1 MASEILPFPTD
12 NLHTIFV
19 DSNVD
24 THLALVVSL
33 YDTISEVKAKIAAE
47 HALCFQGIGEISIQA
62 IKVRRRGF
70 FYNLT
75 DSMYV
80 LNAFDGVQG
89 SWFVCI
95 DIVSICTVKNQKILP
110 NEVTNE
116 QMKHHDN
123 AVPVCS
129 VDKHQEIVFC
139 GLSPKNIDPDGQ
151 KSLNPIID
159 HGRRPTM
166 LIDQEKGDRRKD
178 DCKNLGTEASDAMPS
193 ATCTHKTIFSKT
205 SKTSQ
210 QDKLLESQSQ
220 HYFVEKKSSK
230 KLKGGL
236 HEEHLEVCRR
246 QNKFDRSED
255 IDESNKTTNASP
267 KFNCDRKKE
276 ILANYSEGL
285 PSKLPHENAISL
297 QNTPLEKHTKKR
309 KSKSSKSHEV
319 ACLAM
324 PSETAVVVEKKSGKK
339 LKDGLHEEHLEVC
352 RRQNKFNRSED
363 IDESNKTT
371 NASPKINCDG
381 KKEVLADYSE
391 GLPSKLPHEN
401 VISLQNTPL
410 EKHTKKRKSKSSKSH
425 EVACL
430 VMPSETAVVRSPQ
443 VITDP
448 QNSGKEGNASIFS
461 EKCPI
466 EPNIEKLLPNDEG
479 DTSTTH
485 DTASFLEVA
494 NQKETGHSMEV
505 IKEPIEEQILQIN
518 PENRS
523 QKHMNSSQYT
533 NAFSSK
539 EPAEA
544 KVSSQ
549 EVSEFPIKS
558 PYENTIS
565 LQNPQLEKHTKKR
578 KRKSSKSHEEAP
590 IVMPYGSVV
599 VRSPQQRSDSH
610 NSRKETSAHIFSG
623 KYPPEPSIEE
633 SLANDEKDMSTSHDT
648 ASFLEVSNQKESR
661 RYLKINEEPIEE
673 HILQVNPE
681 DQSKKH
687 LNSVQG
693 TNVDV
698 NLEETAEARVSS
710 PLASEST
717 TKLYCSTDKYQSQSS
732 KILEPKE
739 ANDQESREFYATKCI
754 TDLNLG
760 EAGYVNAN
768 IGISASAEKFPSHEQ
783 ATNAVSSL
791 KGANK
796 ECVFAKVDY
805 KGLSKSQRTTK
816 KSKAELSRVCE
827 SAELNGRKD
836 QFNSDNAQV
845 SLNDAQN
852 ESNAAKFIK
861 QADQK
866 ADGDHSIDAIIKI
879 LSSFK
884 KIPNQEEVSDMNSG
898 NPPICIPNNLSEACD
913 AFVKQ
918 AAEISV
924 PSQTSSEVQAKPSR
938 SRKKSKCE
946 PSKLRSQE
954 NSDVLLLKFNGLV
967 PESNDERGS
976 DPSKLSNKSNQK
988 INLHCMDARV
998 NAPLSV
1004 ENSSKLVELPQ
1015 VNPFESPSCK
1025 LQDFTEQSNAEIIF
1039 KGHVTQHEPLAAP
1052 TKSKCD
1058 RKKSK
1063 KESLKSQVSSEM
1075 SEPARFCRPDD
1086 STIKPDDYLG
1096 PREGKHDPAVH
1107 AADPP
1112 SGKSESR
1119 KKNSTNEKTDIKQP
1133 NQDSPTNLVQPSS
1146 NKQHLAIGEP
1156 LENDIN
1162 HETVDVVHGT
1172 GTKDSKTGIVRKAKN
1187 TKQSGKQN
1195 SSFGKIESD
1204 SSLHET
1210 HDKPKLDKKL
1220 HNFEPES
1227 NVQLS
1232 KSGAIGDKQR
1242 KKIVADGK
1250 GKTQSL
1256 VPDHD
1261 IDNMV
1266 SKDDVRYKF
1275 LNSSTTSNPLGDAVG
1290 SNNADVSQSDVMATE
1305 VASSESTQDTPYQ
1318 KGRYRVV
1325 RKNPSSILSDASVT
1339 SSESEND
1346 TCKKKASIKTA
1357 LDDLSVSVD
1366 PESHLEEVQTKAS
1379 ALKLPL
1385 VINFFGAESD
1395 ERGEISKKTDGRTK
1409 NHSRS
1414 DDSARKTPLSFILK
1428 SSISYK
1434 KSKIT
1439 ASQSEFPES
1448 QPMGMVLETQPE
1460 SAVP

>member
-1 MASEILPFPTD
+1 MASEILPPPTD

-19 DSNVD
+19 DSNID

-47 HALCFQGIGEISIQA
+47 HALCFQGIGEIGVQA

-80 LNAFDGVQG
+80 LNAFDGDQG

-95 DIVSICTVKNQKILP
+95 DIVPICTVKNQKILP
-110 NEVTNE
+110 NKATNE
-116 QMKHHDN
+116 HMKHHDN

-129 VDKHQEIVFC
+129 VEKHQEIVFC

-151 KSLNPIID
+151 KSLNPGID
-159 HGRRPTM
+159 HGHRPTM

-178 DCKNLGTEASDAMPS
+178 NCKNLGTESSDAMPS
-193 ATCTHKTIFSKT
+193 ATCTHKTISSKT

-210 QDKLLESQSQ
+210 QDKLLGSQSQ
-220 HYFVEKKSSK
+220 HYIVEKKSGK
-230 KLKGGL
+230 KLKDGL
-236 HEEHLEVCRR
+236 DEEHLEVCRR
-246 QNKFDRSED
+246 RNKINRSED
-255 IDESNKTTNASP
+255 IDESNKSSNASP
-267 KFNCDRKKE
+267 KINCDGKME

-324 PSETAVVVEKKSGKK
+324 S
-339 LKDGLHEEHLEVC
+339 
-352 RRQNKFNRSED
+352 
-363 IDESNKTT
+363 
-371 NASPKINCDG
+371 
-381 KKEVLADYSE
+381 
-391 GLPSKLPHEN
+391 
-401 VISLQNTPL
+401 
-410 EKHTKKRKSKSSKSH
+410 
-425 EVACL
+425 
-430 VMPSETAVVRSPQ
+430 SETAVVRSPQ

-461 EKCPI
+461 GKCPI

-479 DTSTTH
+479 DMSTTH
-485 DTASFLEVA
+485 DTASFLEVV
-494 NQKETGHSMEV
+494 NQKETRHSMEV
-505 IKEPIEEQILQIN
+505 NKEPIEEQILQIN

-533 NAFSSK
+533 IVVSFK

-549 EVSEFPIKS
+549 VVSEFPIKL
-558 PYENTIS
+558 PHENTIS
-565 LQNPQLEKHTKKR
+565 LENPQLEKHTKKR
-578 KRKSSKSHEEAP
+578 KRRSSKSHEEAP
-590 IVMPYGSVV
+590 IVMPYGGVV
-599 VRSPQQRSDSH
+599 VRSPQLRADSH
-610 NSRKETSAHIFSG
+610 NSRKETNACIFLG

-633 SLANDEKDMSTSHDT
+633 SLANDERDMSTSHDT
-648 ASFLEVSNQKESR
+648 ASFLEVPNQKESR
-661 RYLKINEEPIEE
+661 HYLKINEEPNEE
-673 HILQVNPE
+673 HILQVDPE

-687 LNSVQG
+687 LNSDQG
-693 TNVDV
+693 TNVGV
-698 NLEETAEARVSS
+698 NLEETAEATVSS
-710 PLASEST
+710 HLASEST
-717 TKLYCSTDKYQSQSS
+717 TKLYCSTDKFQSQSS

-739 ANDQESREFYATKCI
+739 ANDQESREFYGTKYI

-760 EAGYVNAN
+760 GAGYVNAN
-768 IGISASAEKFPSHEQ
+768 AGISASAEKFPSHEQ
-783 ATNAVSSL
+783 AANAVSSL

-796 ECVFAKVDY
+796 DCVFAKVDY
-805 KGLSKSQRTTK
+805 KGLSKSKRTTK
-816 KSKAELSRVCE
+816 KSKAESSRACE
-827 SAELNGRKD
+827 SADLNGRKD

-845 SLNDAQN
+845 SLNDAQS
-852 ESNAAKFIK
+852 ESNAANFIK

-879 LSSFK
+879 SSSSK
-884 KIPNQEEVSDMNSG
+884 KVPNQEEVSDMNSG
-898 NPPICIPNNLSEACD
+898 NPPISIPNNLSEASD

-918 AAEISV
+918 ATEISV
-924 PSQTSSEVQAKPSR
+924 PSQTSSEVQAKLRR

-946 PSKLRSQE
+946 PSKLKSEE
-954 NSDVLLLKFNGLV
+954 NSDVVLLKFNGLV
-967 PESNDERGS
+967 TESNDERGS

-998 NAPLSV
+998 NAPLSD
-1004 ENSSKLVELPQ
+1004 ENSSKLVEVPQ
-1015 VNPFESPSCK
+1015 VNPFESPSGK
-1025 LQDFTEQSNAEIIF
+1025 LQDFTEQSKAEIIV

-1063 KESLKSQVSSEM
+1063 KESLKAQVSSEM
-1075 SEPARFCRPDD
+1075 SEPTRLCRPDD
-1086 STIKPDDYLG
+1086 STIKFEDYFG
-1096 PREGKHDPAVH
+1096 PREGKHVPAVH

-1112 SGKSESR
+1112 SGNSESR
-1119 KKNSTNEKTDIKQP
+1119 KKNSTNGKTDINQP
-1133 NQDSPTNLVQPSS
+1133 YQDPPTNLVQPSS

-1195 SSFGKIESD
+1195 SSFGRIESD

-1210 HDKPKLDKKL
+1210 PDKPKLDKKL
-1220 HNFEPES
+1220 HNYEPES
-1227 NVQLS
+1227 HVQLS
-1232 KSGAIGDKQR
+1232 KSGAIGNKQR
-1242 KKIVADGK
+1242 KKIAADGK

-1266 SKDDVRYKF
+1266 SKDDLRYKV
-1275 LNSSTTSNPLGDAVG
+1275 LNSSTTINPVGDAAG
-1290 SNNADVSQSDVMATE
+1290 SNNVDVSQSDVLATE
-1305 VASSESTQDTPYQ
+1305 VASSESIEDTPYE
-1318 KGRYRVV
+1318 KRRYRVV
-1325 RKNPSSILSDASVT
+1325 RKNPSGKCNKITDNTNPENLLLASSGSILSDASVT

-1346 TCKKKASIKTA
+1346 SCKKKASIKTA
-1357 LDDLSVSVD
+1357 LDGSSASVD
-1366 PESHLEEVQTKAS
+1366 SESRLEEVQTKAS
-1379 ALKLPL
+1379 ALKLPMH
-1385 VINFFGAESD
+1385 INFFGTESD
-1395 ERGEISKKTDGRTK
+1395 ERGEISKKADGRTK

-1414 DDSARKTPLSFILK
+1414 DASARKIPLTSILK

-1439 ASQSEFPES
+1439 AAQSEFPES
-1448 QPMGMVLETQPE
+1448 QPMDLVLETQPKSE
-1460 SAVP
+1460 SAAP

>member
-1 MASEILPFPTD
+1 MASEILPPPTD

-19 DSNVD
+19 DSNID

-47 HALCFQGIGEISIQA
+47 HALCFQGIGEIGVQA

-95 DIVSICTVKNQKILP
+95 DIVPICTVKNQELLP
-110 NEVTNE
+110 NKVTNE
-116 QMKHHDN
+116 HMKHHDN
-123 AVPVCS
+123 AVPVRS

-151 KSLNPIID
+151 QSLNLGID
-159 HGRRPTM
+159 HGHRPTM

-178 DCKNLGTEASDAMPS
+178 DCKNLGTEASDDMPS
-193 ATCTHKTIFSKT
+193 ATCTHKTISSKR

-210 QDKLLESQSQ
+210 QDKLLENQSQ
-220 HYFVEKKSSK
+220 HYIVEKKSGK
-230 KLKGGL
+230 KLKDGL
-236 HEEHLEVCRR
+236 HEEHFEVSRR
-246 QNKFDRSED
+246 RNKFNRSED
-255 IDESNKTTNASP
+255 IDVSNKSTNASP
-267 KFNCDRKKE
+267 KNCDGKME
-276 ILANYSEGL
+276 IPANYSEGL
-285 PSKLPHENAISL
+285 PSKLPHENAMSL
-297 QNTPLEKHTKKR
+297 QNSPLEKHTKKR

-324 PSETAVVVEKKSGKK
+324 PSETAVV
-339 LKDGLHEEHLEVC
+339 
-352 RRQNKFNRSED
+352 
-363 IDESNKTT
+363 
-371 NASPKINCDG
+371 
-381 KKEVLADYSE
+381 
-391 GLPSKLPHEN
+391 
-401 VISLQNTPL
+401 
-410 EKHTKKRKSKSSKSH
+410 
-425 EVACL
+425 
-430 VMPSETAVVRSPQ
+430 RSPQ

-448 QNSGKEGNASIFS
+448 QNSGKEGSVSIFS
-461 EKCPI
+461 GKCPI

-479 DTSTTH
+479 DMSTTH

-494 NQKETGHSMEV
+494 NQKETKHSMEV
-505 IKEPIEEQILQIN
+505 NKEPIEEQILQIN

-533 NAFSSK
+533 NVVSFK

-549 EVSEFPIKS
+549 VVSEFPVKL
-558 PYENTIS
+558 PHENTIP

-599 VRSPQQRSDSH
+599 VRSPQQRADSH
-610 NSRKETSAHIFSG
+610 NSRKETNACIFSG
-623 KYPPEPSIEE
+623 KHPPEPSIEE
-633 SLANDEKDMSTSHDT
+633 SLANDERDMSTSHDT

-661 RYLKINEEPIEE
+661 HYLKINEEPIEE

-687 LNSVQG
+687 LNSDQG

-698 NLEETAEARVSS
+698 NLQETAEARVSS
-710 PLASEST
+710 HLASEST
-717 TKLYCSTDKYQSQSS
+717 TKLYCSTDKFQSQSS

-739 ANDQESREFYATKCI
+739 ANDQESREFSTKYI

-768 IGISASAEKFPSHEQ
+768 AGISASAEKFPSHEQ

-796 ECVFAKVDY
+796 DCVFTKVDN
-805 KGLSKSQRTTK
+805 KGLSKSQRTSK

-836 QFNSDNAQV
+836 QFNSDNTQV

-852 ESNAAKFIK
+852 ESNAANFIK

-879 LSSFK
+879 SSSSK
-884 KIPNQEEVSDMNSG
+884 KVPNQEEVSDMNSG
-898 NPPICIPNNLSEACD
+898 NPPISIPNNLSEASD

-924 PSQTSSEVQAKPSR
+924 PSQTSSEVQAKPHR

-954 NSDVLLLKFNGLV
+954 NSDVEDAIIKISTSSKKVPNQEEVSDMNSGNPPISIPNNLSEASDAFVKQAAEISVPSQTSSEVQAKPRRSRKKSKCEPSKLRSQENSDVELLKFNDLV
-967 PESNDERGS
+967 TESNDERGS

-988 INLHCMDARV
+988 INLHCMAARV
-998 NAPLSV
+998 NAPLSD
-1004 ENSSKLVELPQ
+1004 ENSSKLVEVPQ

-1025 LQDFTEQSNAEIIF
+1025 LQDFTEQSNAEIIV
-1039 KGHVTQHEPLAAP
+1039 KGHVTQHEPLAVP

-1063 KESLKSQVSSEM
+1063 KESLKAQVSSEM
-1075 SEPARFCRPDD
+1075 SEPTRLCRPDD
-1086 STIKPDDYLG
+1086 STIKFDDYFG
-1096 PREGKHDPAVH
+1096 PREGKHGPAVH

-1119 KKNSTNEKTDIKQP
+1119 KKSSTNGKTDINQP
-1133 NQDSPTNLVQPSS
+1133 YQDSPTNLVQPSS
-1146 NKQHLAIGEP
+1146 NKQHIAIGEP

-1172 GTKDSKTGIVRKAKN
+1172 GTKDSKTGVVRKAKN

-1195 SSFGKIESD
+1195 SSFGRIESD

-1210 HDKPKLDKKL
+1210 DDKPKLDKKL
-1220 HNFEPES
+1220 HNYEPES
-1227 NVQLS
+1227 HVQLS
-1232 KSGAIGDKQR
+1232 KSGAIGNKQR
-1242 KKIVADGK
+1242 KKIAADGK
-1250 GKTQSL
+1250 GKTHSL

-1261 IDNMV
+1261 VDNMV
-1266 SKDDVRYKF
+1266 SKDDVRYKV
-1275 LNSSTTSNPLGDAVG
+1275 LNSSTTSNPVGDAVG
-1290 SNNADVSQSDVMATE
+1290 SNNVDVSRSDVMATE
-1305 VASSESTQDTPYQ
+1305 VASSESTEDTPYQ
-1318 KGRYRVV
+1318 KRRYRVV
-1325 RKNPSSILSDASVT
+1325 RKNPSRKCKEITDNPNTENSLLVSSGSILSGASVT

-1346 TCKKKASIKTA
+1346 SCKKKASIKTA
-1357 LDDLSVSVD
+1357 LDDSSVSVD
-1366 PESHLEEVQTKAS
+1366 SESRLEEVQTKAS

-1385 VINFFGAESD
+1385 EINFFGTESD
-1395 ERGEISKKTDGRTK
+1395 ERGEISKKADGRTK

-1414 DDSARKTPLSFILK
+1414 DASAPKMPLSFILK
-1428 SSISYK
+1428 SSSSYK
-1434 KSKIT
+1434 KSKIS

-1448 QPMGMVLETQPE
+1448 QPMDMVVETQPE
-1460 SAVP
+1460 SAAP